1 MSNTNQFV
9 ETFNAKNLKQRR
21 AFLDKMDTTKMRTRS
36 PLVAIGGDGAVFFFD
51 DNNNVCYVCRYSK
64 NFKDKVVA
72 CTVEDAESELDCS
85 IDEMRDECD
94 GKGLQF
100 GDYQRCLAYIR
111 AAEALL
117 DAQAC

>member
-9 ETFNAKNLKQRR
+9 ENFNAKSLKQRR
-21 AFLDKMDTTKMRTRS
+21 KCFHKMDTTKMRKRS
-36 PLVAIGGDGAVFFFD
+36 PMVTIDGSSAVFFFD
-51 DNNNVCYVCRYSK
+51 DHNNVCYVYRYSRDSRTK
-64 NFKDKVVA
+64 MVA
-72 CTVEDAESELDCS
+72 CTVKGAETELDCS

-94 GKGLQF
+94 FKGLRF
-100 GDYQRCLAYIR
+100 DDYQRCLAYIR